1 MSTAWPPAPKG
12 CRYVLRVAR
21 RRPLTWSVGLMC
33 RHGRRWVFTRW
44 NVHGC
49 VAAHFEYCWRRD
61 ATRNIHVEAI
71 GCSPVEPP
79 TCQGSRSRCEPVLME
94 ELGRRIELAIKAAE
108 DIVEECLSMFG
119 LSLEDT
125 GYGEHIENEDKTYCG
140 YDRCNPEKK
149 YECDPSAKRCRRV
162 AEQ

>member
-1 MSTAWPPAPKG
+1 MSRYWPTPPPG
-12 CRYVLRVAR
+12 CRYILRVVR
-21 RRPLTWSVGLMC
+21 RRPLTWSIGLMC
-33 RHGRRWVFTRW
+33 RRGRRWVFTRW

-61 ATRNIHVEAI
+61 ATRNIRVEAI

-94 ELGRRIELAIKAAE
+94 ELARRIDLAIDAAKGITE
-108 DIVEECLSMFG
+108 DCLNMFG

-125 GYGEHIENEDKTYCG
+125 DYGEFVDNEDKTYCG
-140 YDRCNPEKK
+140 YDRCSAARR
-149 YECDPSAKRCRRV
+149 YECSPALGRCRRV
-162 AEQ
+162 AV